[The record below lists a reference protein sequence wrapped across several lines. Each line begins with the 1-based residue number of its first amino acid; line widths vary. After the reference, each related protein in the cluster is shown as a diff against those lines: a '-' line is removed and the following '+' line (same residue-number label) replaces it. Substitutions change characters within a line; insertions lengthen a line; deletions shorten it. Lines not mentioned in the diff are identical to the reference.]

1 MMENIGNDLKGK
13 SKKITCPKCNSEFS
27 IALTDLFKDD
37 DSVVHEKDINKAM
50 KAFKEALRRYKD
62 K

>member
-1 MMENIGNDLKGK
+1 MTANIENDLKGK
-13 SKKITCPKCNSEFS
+13 CKKITCPKCNSEFS
-27 IALTDLFKDD
+27 MELTDLFKDD

-62 K
+62 R